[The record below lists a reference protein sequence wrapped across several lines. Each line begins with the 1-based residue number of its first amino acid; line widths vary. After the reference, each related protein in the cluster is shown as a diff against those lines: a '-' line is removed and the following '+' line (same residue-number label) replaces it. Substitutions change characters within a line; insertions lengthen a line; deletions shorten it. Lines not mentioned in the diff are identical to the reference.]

1 MQTHEAAQHTSA
13 TVQNPAVCVALCVDD
28 YGLHEGVNRAVGEL
42 AALGRVQATSAMVG
56 GAAWASG
63 LALLRQ
69 LDPAQVQV
77 GLHLDLTECALNP
90 ALRLPLGRCIAQAYL
105 RRFDTAALARE
116 IAQQLDR
123 FEQGLGRPPAYV
135 DGHQHIHQLPGAR
148 AALLHVLHQRY
159 GTQAPWVRKALV
171 RREFPGGLRVELQ
184 EHDAVAFWGGETG
197 SALVNSQGEV
207 FEANVGDVEQEGL
220 PRLTGPQ
227 GSSAEVLQMHGVL
240 QPLFEPLGMAVDALE
255 LTGRGGWRA
264 TLDTGAALELGGGTQ
279 QEVVQ
284 RTQRFISTLTG
295 VAAQYQRRADALESA
310 DLRHAG
316 GYALRLRGVTTVTA
330 EAAAKK

>member
-1 MQTHEAAQHTSA
+1 MNQSLPAPLDVKLMNLTASVLFLCCALLLLAAGARWVLRYPGFSVA
-13 TVQNPAVCVALCVDD
+13 RIVVQ
-28 YGLHEGVNRAVGEL
+28 GEL
-42 AALGRVQATSAMVG
+42 VHNNAVTLRANVAPQ
-56 GAAWASG
+56 
-63 LALLRQ
+63 LAGNFFTIDLR
-69 LDPAQVQV
+69 A
-77 GLHLDLTECALNP
+77 
-90 ALRLPLGRCIAQAYL
+90 
-105 RRFDTAALARE
+105 
-116 IAQQLDR
+116 
-123 FEQGLGRPPAYV
+123 
-135 DGHQHIHQLPGAR
+135 AR
-148 AALLHVLHQRY
+148 AAFE
-159 GTQAPWVRKALV
+159 QAPWVRKALV